1 MPYRSKDI
9 YRGRRKG
16 RTPLMILLFLLA
28 FLLVFAIVAFYGL
41 QQFLVYDDNGV
52 SLQFTSQK
60 QTQSVE
66 AAVPTPAPTP
76 DVSGMQ
82 VNIVFTD
89 PSFDDLALPV
99 GEELVPMKARQL
111 AFADVMDAAKLTAGI
126 SAAVSEGCNAVVLE
140 MKTAAGQLAWASATE
155 LAASYGTS
163 GMTDFTETLAAMHEQ
178 GLYAV
183 AKVAVCADDL
193 MAVRNWPIA
202 LRGSD
207 GQPYQ
212 DADGHFW
219 LDPYNRE
226 VREYILPLLQE
237 LAAMGFDEILLTD
250 LSHPVGPEGTVFQ
263 YSKTLRSDPNARA
276 AVCQLAR
283 KIAET
288 MQSSGVKLSV
298 QVESGAL
305 SADGSAANG
314 QDLSVFWKL
323 FDRIVLSTSS
333 DEAESACESALSF
346 GGSRERFVP
355 FCTWSAPSGW
365 DSYIYFLPSE
375 D

>member
-9 YRGRRKG
+9 YRGRRKF

-60 QTQSVE
+60 QTKTVE
-66 AAVPTPAPTP
+66 TAASTPAPTP
-76 DVSGMQ
+76 DVTGMQ

-89 PSFDDLALPV
+89 PSFDDIALTV
-99 GEELVPMKARQL
+99 GEEIAPLKARQI
-111 AFADVMDAAKLTAGI
+111 AFSDVMDSTKLAAGI
-126 SAAVSEGCNAVVLE
+126 SAAVESGCNAVVLE
-140 MKTAAGQLAWASATE
+140 MKTASGQLAWASATE

-163 GMTDFTETLAAMHEQ
+163 GITDFTETLAALHEQ

-202 LRGSD
+202 LRGAD

-212 DADGHFW
+212 DENGHFW

-237 LAAMGFDEILLTD
+237 LAAMGFDEILLTE
-250 LSHPVGPEGTVFQ
+250 LRHPVGPEGTVFQ
-263 YSKTLRSDPNARA
+263 YSKTLRSDPSARA

-283 KIAET
+283 KLAET
-288 MQSSGVKLSV
+288 MQSSNVKLSV
-298 QVESGAL
+298 QIESSAL
-305 SADGSAANG
+305 SSDGAAANG
-314 QDLSVFWKL
+314 QDLRVFWKL
-323 FDRIVLSTSS
+323 FDRIVCSTSS
-333 DEAESACESALSF
+333 DEAEATCGSALSF
-346 GGSRERFVP
+346 GGNRERFVP
-355 FCTWSAPSGW
+355 MCTWSAPSGW
-365 DSYIYFLPSE
+365 DSYIYSVPSE

>member
-1 MPYRSKDI
+1 
-9 YRGRRKG
+9 
-16 RTPLMILLFLLA
+16 MILLFLLA

-52 SLQFTSQK
+52 SLQFGGGE
-60 QTQSVE
+60 QTETVA
-66 AAVPTPAPTP
+66 AAVPTVRPTP
-76 DVSGMQ
+76 DVTGMQ

-89 PSFDDLALPV
+89 PSFDDIALPV
-99 GEELVPMKARQL
+99 GEELVPLKARQL
-111 AFADVMDAAKLTAGI
+111 AFADVMDATKLAAGI

-178 GLYAV
+178 GLYAA

-202 LRGSD
+202 LRGAD

-212 DADGHFW
+212 DAAGHYW
-219 LDPYNRE
+219 LDPYNHA
-226 VREYILPLLQE
+226 VREYIIPLLQE
-237 LAAMGFDEILLTD
+237 LAAMGFDEIILTD
-250 LSHPVGPEGTVFQ
+250 LAHPVAAEGVEFQ
-263 YSKTLRSDPNARA
+263 YSTTLRTDPNPRA

-288 MQSSGVKLSV
+288 MQASGVKLSV
-298 QVESGAL
+298 QVESSAL
-305 SADGSAANG
+305 SADGSSANG

-323 FDRIVLSTSS
+323 FDRIVCSTSS
-333 DEAESACESALSF
+333 DEAESACESARSF

-365 DSYIYFLPSE
+365 DSYIYFLPGE